1 MAHILELEGD
11 DENAVNSYKRSL
23 ELNSNQ
29 KDVIIKSKNTQVYF
43 YQLPKINTLVVL
55 CYKKEY
61 D

>member
-43 YQLPKINTLVVL
+43 YQLPNINTLVVL
-55 CYKKEY
+55 C
-61 D
+61 